1 MVYEFDFN
9 GKAICRKVWLE
20 PKPQL
25 GDVVVFK
32 GKKYKIVAREYNFDE
47 SVLKVKMDEYEH

>member
-1 MVYEFDFN
+1 MNLISTERLFAGRY
-9 GKAICRKVWLE
+9 GLE
-20 PKPQL
+20 KPQL
-25 GDVVVFK
+25 GDVVVLK